1 MFYFDGYQIIIDYFH
16 SLFVLF
22 IFFKAWPELVLI
34 SSAYH
39 STVIRDG
46 LLLSIG
52 RHLGREVA
60 KSHGLGP
67 LVDRILHEL
76 VARFR
81 DLSLQRT
88 ELALLRAIILFNP
101 GELSSQFFL
110 Q

>member
-1 MFYFDGYQIIIDYFH
+1 MFF
-16 SLFVLF
+16 LF
-22 IFFKAWPELVLI
+22 FFKAWPELVLI